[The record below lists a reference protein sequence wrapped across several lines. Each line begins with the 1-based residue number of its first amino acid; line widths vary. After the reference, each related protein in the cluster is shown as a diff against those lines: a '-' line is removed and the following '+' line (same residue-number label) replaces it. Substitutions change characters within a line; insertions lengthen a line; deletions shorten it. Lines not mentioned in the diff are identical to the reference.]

1 MGFLV
6 SNNRH
11 FACLKWPVSH
21 GIEFNSHWR
30 RVMTRF
36 LAVKPVHRVASSE
49 LNRGRLSELPAKVAD
64 HELEFVQFSG
74 GRAVRPAVVAQG
86 VIVER
91 HHHFVQGCVKRLDGH
106 PRSRPESPPPVC

>member
-74 GRAVRPAVVAQG
+74 GRAVRPAGMREAVG
-86 VIVER
+86 W
-91 HHHFVQGCVKRLDGH
+91 
-106 PRSRPESPPPVC
+106 PPAIAA